1 VSLALVGSIKHKQT
15 LVKLT
20 NKNLAK
26 IRENT
31 WGEEMFS
38 PDTLFSINQEK
49 VDAAFK

>member
-20 NKNLAK
+20 NKNP
-26 IRENT
+26 